1 MIELFRSRL
10 IAYRM
15 PELIAAVFFLGT
27 AFFVLLVT
35 GIEYHLRMKR

>member
-15 PELIAAVFFLGT
+15 PELIAAIFFLGS

-35 GIEYHLRMKR
+35 GIECHLRRR

>member
-1 MIELFRSRL
+1 MFELFRSRL

-35 GIEYHLRMKR
+35 GIEHHLRRR